1 MLTRAPAVGGVIAA
15 LLLSSAVSASAGGW
29 GSVDC
34 AQESSP
40 YCELGAGKTGKAPGG
55 GDRVP
60 DAPSPKG
67 GGGKATPP
75 PGDRIVGGNSPA
87 ASCSY
92 VRSNFQ
98 PPATGVQTVVFRGAA
113 RAVPPVVLASVPL
126 SRARGLGA
134 QQGGAWYVYRCTS
147 AGFRDGLYRVP
158 IWLPDGAAPAGA
170 RLPSPQELAEQA
182 RTQLRLPSP
191 SIEANPAGDKLVS
204 LPTWLWLDRGNWG
217 TQQATA
223 AVPGVTV
230 TAVATPKSVSW
241 LTGDGDTVN
250 CSGRG
255 TPFTPGGDAS
265 AASPDCGHTYRRS
278 SATAPAQLFPVRA
291 TIHWTITW
299 SGAGQS
305 GTFRDLTTSASAAFR
320 VAEIQ
325 ALGTG
330 HR

>member
-1 MLTRAPAVGGVIAA
+1 MLTRAPAVGGVIVV
-15 LLLSSAVSASAGGW
+15 LLLSSAASASAGGW

-40 YCELGAGKTGKAPGG
+40 YCELGAGKTAKAPGG

-60 DAPSPKG
+60 DEPSRKG
-67 GGGKATPP
+67 SGGKATSP
-75 PGDRIVGGNSPA
+75 PGDRIVGGSSPA
-87 ASCSY
+87 ADCSY

-98 PPATGVQTVVFRGAA
+98 PPANGVQTVAFRGVA
-113 RAVPPVVLASVPL
+113 RASLV
-126 SRARGLGA
+126 A

-147 AGFRDGLYRVP
+147 AGFRDGLYRAP

-170 RLPSPQELAEQA
+170 ALPSPQELAEQA
-182 RTQLRLPSP
+182 RSQLRLPTP
-191 SIEANPAGDKLVS
+191 RIEANPVGDKLVS
-204 LPTWLWLDRGNWG
+204 LPTWLWLARGGWG

-223 AVPGVTV
+223 AVPGVSV

-241 LTGDGDTVN
+241 STGDGDTVN
-250 CSGRG
+250 CSAPG
-255 TPFTPGGDAS
+255 TPFAPGGDAS

-291 TIHWTITW
+291 TVYWTITW
-299 SGAGQS
+299 SGAGAS
-305 GTFRDLTTSASAAFR
+305 GTFPDLTTSSAAAFR

-330 HR
+330 PR